1 MRHLAATTIAVVTL
15 AISPAAGARQFSS
28 RVEAVRVD
36 VLVTEDGV
44 PVSDLTAADFEVR
57 DNGVVQQI
65 DLVSSELIPLN
76 VVLALDLS
84 ASVEGGRLANLR
96 DAGGALL
103 DGLARRDQAGFITF
117 SHIVAQPTR
126 LTDDV
131 DQLRRALNRASASGG
146 TALVDGVFAGLML
159 AESGGGRPLV
169 VVFSDGYDTS
179 SWLQGDLVLT
189 AAQRMDPVVYA
200 VAVGRGSRHAIFS
213 KI

>member
-84 ASVEGGRLANLR
+84 ASAEADLANLR
-96 DAGGALL
+96 DAWW
-103 DGLARRDQAGFITF
+103 R
-117 SHIVAQPTR
+117 VA
-126 LTDDV
+126 
-131 DQLRRALNRASASGG
+131 
-146 TALVDGVFAGLML
+146 
-159 AESGGGRPLV
+159 
-169 VVFSDGYDTS
+169 
-179 SWLQGDLVLT
+179 
-189 AAQRMDPVVYA
+189 
-200 VAVGRGSRHAIFS
+200 
-213 KI
+213 